1 MIVSREKVM
10 IVFEE
15 VDVKVDGAAEE
26 SREVG
31 DLSYVVDYLGK
42 LYVDLH
48 KRNVSVMSP
57 NKKVLTWPS
66 SACLNSHIFGIHF
79 RLILK
84 VHERQYL
91 FLCFPKN
98 FPTPKLTCD

>member
-1 MIVSREKVM
+1 M

-15 VDVKVDGAAEE
+15 VDVEVYRAAEE
-26 SREVG
+26 SCEVG

-48 KRNVSVMSP
+48 KRNMSVMSP

-79 RLILK
+79 RLVLQF
-84 VHERQYL
+84 HESQYL
-91 FLCFPKN
+91 FLFFLKT
-98 FPTPKLTCD
+98 FQHRDWTDL

>member
-1 MIVSREKVM
+1 M

-15 VDVKVDGAAEE
+15 VDVEVDGAAEE
-26 SREVG
+26 GCEVG
-31 DLSYVVDYLGK
+31 DLSYVVHCLRK
-42 LYVDLH
+42 LYIYLQE
-48 KRNVSVMSP
+48 KYICNAA
-57 NKKVLTWPS
+57 NKISLEVLTWPS
-66 SACLNSHIFGIHF
+66 SACLNSQIFGIHF

-84 VHERQYL
+84 VHERKYL